1 MRMEGA
7 VSSGN
12 GSERPIPGRSSPL
25 FRRALLLAVSSLSA
39 GVILVAVNAYSPS
52 DTAFLAIQLLFVV
65 FILSSVAAAVVGVAL
80 LWRSRADLRDP
91 ILFLFVVSLSIF
103 LLHVYTINLPPT
115 TDCYDTTKQA
125 FGCIMDEVYY
135 VPAAQSLLAGKQCQP
150 YADACNLEHP
160 YLAKALIAV
169 GIELFGL
176 TDFGWRILPTILGTL
191 SIPLLFT
198 ITYMLS
204 RKMRLAYFASLL
216 LAFDTLFFVHSG
228 AALIDVPTTFFA
240 MAGFLVYLYGRGF
253 WKFDNLI
260 LSGLILAL
268 AGLSKET
275 AVFLFAALLTY
286 HTAFFR
292 GGVKAWAYSLAKIA
306 IPAGIVFIVGLQVYD
321 SLYTQPSLPTFFQHM
336 QFMLK
341 YGASLTGPG
350 WTDDLLKSF
359 ITPLNWLTYYTPI
372 AYLVTHVTVSSAQSN
387 IVYVGVG
394 YFGVT
399 NMMMVWM
406 VFFWVP
412 LVVNRW
418 ARGGEKARSPA
429 AESEGDLK
437 AGVFALVWFLWGY
450 LPYVG
455 LWLYGRVTYPFYI
468 LPAVPA
474 LALGTAYF
482 TTREWFSS
490 RLATVY
496 LVANFAWFFW
506 YFPDKAF
513 LPDWVRALI
522 GR

>member
-7 VSSGN
+7 GSSG
-12 GSERPIPGRSSPL
+12 GGGERPISGGSSPL

-39 GVILVAVNAYSPS
+39 AVFLVAVNAYSPS
-52 DTAFLAIQLLFVV
+52 DPGFFAIQFLFVV
-65 FILSSVAAAVVGVAL
+65 FLLSSAAAAVGGVSGV
-80 LWRSRADLRDP
+80 WRGRPDLRDP
-91 ILFLFVVSLSIF
+91 ILFLLVVSLSIF

-115 TDCYDTTKQA
+115 RDCYDTSKQA

-135 VPAAQSLLAGKQCQP
+135 VPAAQTLLAGKQCQP

-176 TDFGWRILPTILGTL
+176 TDFGWRILPSILGTL
-191 SIPLLFT
+191 SIPLLFAV
-198 ITYMLS
+198 TYLLS
-204 RKMRLAYFASLL
+204 RNMRLAYFASLL

-253 WKFDNLI
+253 WKFDSLI
-260 LSGLILAL
+260 LSGVILGL

-275 AVFLFAALLTY
+275 ALFLLAALLTY

-292 GGVKAWAYSLAKIA
+292 GGVRAWAFSLAKVA
-306 IPAGIVFIVGLQVYD
+306 IPAGIVFIVGLQLYD
-321 SLYTQPSLPTFFQHM
+321 SLYTQPSLPTFLQHL

-350 WTDDLLKSF
+350 WTDDLLKSP
-359 ITPLNWLTYYTPI
+359 ITPFNWLTYYTPI
-372 AYLVTHVTVSSAQSN
+372 AYLVTHVTVSSAQSSL
-387 IVYVGVG
+387 VYVGVG

-412 LVVNRW
+412 LVMYRW
-418 ARGGEKARSPA
+418 VRGEKAGSPPP
-429 AESEGDLK
+429 EREGDLK
-437 AGVFALVWFLWGY
+437 AAVFALVWFLWGY
-450 LPYVG
+450 VPYVG
-455 LWLYGRVTYPFYI
+455 LWLYGRVTYPFYV

-474 LALGTAYF
+474 LALGAAYF
-482 TTREWFSS
+482 TTRDWFSS
-490 RLATVY
+490 RLAAVY
-496 LVANFAWFFW
+496 LIANFAWFFW